1 MNLRYI
7 LYRSV
12 MVLLKIL
19 LGCVLACSI
28 ALFFASRSEVVH
40 QEIKRSVQ
48 NMFKNDFDCHWEGE
62 LASIDLLSLDIKFR
76 HVTIMPSN
84 SHHGWSL
91 YADNFHIFSSWG
103 HFLWTGIFSCH
114 SFFEQVV
121 VHEEQRD
128 GKSYFYET
136 LSKMLSGEIAGPFS
150 FDFIAIQQGQFI
162 VQDSSGDI
170 HVNYEYNFEMSRDS
184 DGIHTKLYTIDGNF
198 EYKGIK
204 IIENFFGNCMF
215 VFPYDH
221 DLRKI
226 YARVDCRLSIPQ
238 LQEKGACFLKGDIY
252 ESRGACII
260 SNDDQ
265 SFIIE
270 PLKFRL
276 KEHAIPVTCSI
287 TIATELLQLLVVD
300 EVVIP
305 DLSGNATLTVMGN
318 LLDVSSG
325 LQGKLQVQ
333 NIAYKNNTLLERA
346 FLTFYKEKIGY
357 ATKLFVGSTCVF
369 YGTST
374 PTETSWKLDA
384 INSVQLSPWWTSYWK
399 MPEKK
404 GMITAQLTKSLDNL
418 QGSYNFSLESIKL
431 DEQAHIKG
439 SFTCDAEQITLQG
452 NFLDQKF
459 ESIVAFAPTPH
470 LISLK
475 YYTKD
480 ETFLDF
486 HEDDQELD
494 KTVGFLGFNCIKN
507 MLPDEYKSSFSQPGK
522 IDMSGY
528 LHQGTYFADV
538 QTHDAHIRIPSLYN
552 VMQSFK
558 AAAQLNFMDKSL
570 SVQNLV
576 ANLYEG
582 KIYCDHAVAQLD
594 SQSKLTFL
602 HAPMFLD
609 SVLISWYK
617 GIFGVLSGRIFLSL
631 RDDKDPVLQGNL
643 ILDKTQLQG
652 NIFSAEFQDHLLGSL
667 NSSQP
672 RQENCD
678 LDISIQTKDP
688 ITIETSFLQATAH
701 LDFHITNNV
710 KQPEVAGT
718 IDIVAGELKFPYK
731 SLFITHGHVLIMP
744 KNSSEPML
752 EFVAKGKIKRY
763 NITMRA
769 TGTVMDQQIHFDSS
783 PHLSEEQIISL
794 LLIGSQDSSL
804 SAVMPAMFMQKLH
817 EIIFGPAISKS
828 KLDIIFNRLLQSFK
842 NVRIYPQF
850 TNQTGRGGVRGVIE
864 IDATDRL
871 HGRID
876 SNLMQLEDTIFEA
889 DYALTD
895 DVTVRAIKDGP
906 STYGGEVEMRW
917 KFS

>member
-1 MNLRYI
+1 
-7 LYRSV
+7 

-19 LGCVLACSI
+19 LGCTLAFSI
-28 ALFFASRSEVVH
+28 ALFFASRSEIVH
-40 QEIKRSVQ
+40 QEINRSVQ
-48 NMFKNDFDCHWEGE
+48 NIFKNDFDCSWEGE
-62 LASIDLLSLDIKFR
+62 LESIDLLSLAIKFR
-76 HVTIMPSN
+76 HVTIMPLN
-84 SHHGWSL
+84 TDHGWSL
-91 YADNFHIFSSWG
+91 YADKFHIFSSWVN
-103 HFLWTGIFSCH
+103 FFWTGMFSCH

-121 VHEEQRD
+121 VHEKQVEDR
-128 GKSYFYET
+128 SYFYET
-136 LSKMLSGEIAGPFS
+136 LSTMLTGDVVYPIS

-162 VQDSSGDI
+162 VQDSSGDMS
-170 HVNYEYNFEMSRDS
+170 VNYEYNFEMSQDS
-184 DGIHTKLYTIDGNF
+184 DGIHIKLYTIDGSF

-215 VFPYDH
+215 VFPYDQ

-226 YARVDCRLSIPQ
+226 YARADCRLSIPQ
-238 LQEKGACFLKGDIY
+238 LQEKGTCFLKGDIY
-252 ESRGACII
+252 ESRGACIV

-276 KEHAIPVTCSI
+276 KEHAIPLTCSI
-287 TIATELLQLLVVD
+287 TIATELLQVLTLN
-300 EVVIP
+300 EIIIP

-318 LLDVSSG
+318 LLDLGAG

-357 ATKLFVGSTCVF
+357 AAKLFVGSTCVF

-384 INSVQLSPWWTSYWK
+384 TNNVQLSPWWTSYWK
-399 MPEKK
+399 MPVKK
-404 GMITAQLTKSLDNL
+404 GIITAQLSKSFDAL
-418 QGSYNFSLESIKL
+418 QGHYNFLLESIKL
-431 DEQAHIKG
+431 DEQAQIEG
-439 SFTCDAEQITLQG
+439 SFACDAEKITLQG

-459 ESIVAFAPTPH
+459 QSIVGFTPTPH
-470 LISLK
+470 LVSLR

-486 HEDDQELD
+486 HEDHQGSD
-494 KTVGFLGFNCIKN
+494 KTVGFVGFNCIKN

-522 IDMSGY
+522 IDMSGH

-558 AAAQLNFMDKSL
+558 AAAQIDFMDKSL
-570 SVQNLV
+570 TIKNLV

-594 SQSKLTFL
+594 SQSKLSFL

-617 GIFGVLSGRIFLSL
+617 GIFGVLSGRLFLSL
-631 RDDKDPVLQGNL
+631 RDDKNPILQGNL

-652 NIFSAEFQDHLLGSL
+652 NIFSAEFQEHLLGAVNASE
-667 NSSQP
+667 S
-672 RQENCD
+672 REENCD
-678 LDISIQTKDP
+678 LDILIQTKDP
-688 ITIETSFLQATAH
+688 ISIQTSFLQATAH
-701 LDFHITNNV
+701 LDFHVTNTI
-710 KQPEVAGT
+710 KQPEVTGT
-718 IDIVAGELKFPYK
+718 IDIVGGELKFPYK

-744 KNSSEPML
+744 KSSSEPML

-763 NITMRA
+763 TITMRA
-769 TGTVMDQQIHFDSS
+769 SGTVMDQQIHFDSS